1 MLLLP
6 PGSKKRQNQPPSRK
20 SLSQNLASCLGPT
33 SPAFVLLLRPASK
46 KSKLGSIADNMK
58 EAIQGALPV
67 AAVSGA
73 SIKVAQMVGGSTDSV
88 GLATL
93 AAAGTAA
100 ATAYVGSKM
109 MSPAKGHRGKRDKGS
124 TQAPKVKA
132 KAKTAPRPPTPEIQV
147 VPSKKVFI
155 NEHDGHYIVVD
166 AKGQD
171 MLGVAV
177 SHDTGFFHRMDE
189 NGFIDQTKMRRSD
202 SRLYKAKHR
211 DLFAVIE

>member
-1 MLLLP
+1 MLPWTDLI
-6 PGSKKRQNQPPSRK
+6 RN
-20 SLSQNLASCLGPT
+20 SL
-33 SPAFVLLLRPASK
+33 VLLLRSASK
-46 KSKLGSIADNMK
+46 KGMLGSLADNMK
-58 EAIQGALPV
+58 EALQGALPV

-73 SIKVAQMVGGSTDSV
+73 SIKVAQMVGGSTDNV

-100 ATAYVGSKM
+100 ATAYVGNKM

-147 VPSKKVFI
+147 VPPPSPQATSKKVFI
-155 NEHDGHYIVVD
+155 NEHDGHYIVVN